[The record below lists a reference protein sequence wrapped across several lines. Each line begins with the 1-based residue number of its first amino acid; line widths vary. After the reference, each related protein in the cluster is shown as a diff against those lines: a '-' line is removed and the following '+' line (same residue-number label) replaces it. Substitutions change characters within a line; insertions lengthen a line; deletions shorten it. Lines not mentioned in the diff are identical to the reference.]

1 MTSITQLL
9 HTYQDNQKAQD
20 AIRLIEH
27 TSTSVFLTGK
37 AGTGKSTLLKALT
50 QYLSKQHIILAPT
63 ELAALQVGGENI
75 HSFFGFEW
83 RVYMPE
89 EENIPPLPPTRV
101 QLLEEVELIVIDEI
115 SMVRC
120 DLMNAID
127 LSLRQHL
134 KNDRPFGGKQLL
146 MIGDLYQL
154 PPIIDERNKEEV
166 NLLRSNYTSRY
177 FFSAKA
183 FEQDFQ
189 YQIVELSKVYRQKDR
204 KFISLLN
211 AIRVNQMDDNLL
223 ATLNERHNV
232 KGGLSSNFKITLAS
246 TNAVIQ
252 ELNEEK
258 LAEIEAPLVIFHA
271 EEEGNFAN
279 VGSAYP
285 TDKELR
291 LKVGAQVMFVKDDKP
306 NSIDGKAGRWM
317 SGTIGRVAE
326 ISEEQLWIEIKEGK
340 EMVTYPVEH
349 HTWHKYIYE
358 WDPNTETVA
367 QKAIGSFTQ
376 FPIKLAWGITIHK
389 SQGQTFD
396 HVIINLGRKAFAT
409 GQTYVALSRCTS
421 FKGLTLKR
429 PVSPE
434 DIFVDKRITKF
445 LEAQK
450 QYRADKNS
458 YITMLEHTERSIQQQ
473 HLIIASLEEKN
484 IQQQQQQQHL
494 VKTLVEQDQRIDWL
508 STDLEAAKN
517 NLKDNESKLGSTLS
531 ELAARE
537 SEVETA
543 LGTKGIYQ
551 ILLLIL
557 SIALIWAL
565 FFK

>member
-1 MTSITQLL
+1 MTSITHLL
-9 HTYQDNQKAQD
+9 QAYQDNQKARD

-27 TSTSVFLTGK
+27 TDTSVFLTGK
-37 AGTGKSTLLKALT
+37 AGTGKSTLLLELT
-50 QYLSKQHIILAPT
+50 KYLSKQHIILAPT
-63 ELAALQVGGENI
+63 ELTALQVGGENI

-83 RVYMPE
+83 RVYLPDDPR
-89 EENIPPLPPTRV
+89 IPPLPPTRV

-134 KNDRPFGGKQLL
+134 HSELPFGGKQLL

-204 KFISLLN
+204 KFISMLN
-211 AIRVNQMDDNLL
+211 AIRVNQVGDQLL
-223 ATLNERHNV
+223 ANINERYNV

-246 TNAVIQ
+246 TNAVVQ
-252 ELNEEK
+252 ELNAEQ
-258 LAEIEAPLVIFHA
+258 LAAIEAPLVIYHA

-285 TDKELR
+285 TDKELK
-291 LKVGAQVMFVKDDKP
+291 LKVGAQVMFVKDDDAPEK
-306 NSIDGKAGRWM
+306 RWV
-317 SGTIGRVAE
+317 SGTIGRVAAV
-326 ISEEQLWIEIKEGK
+326 EEAQIMVEIKEGK
-340 EMVTYPVEH
+340 EMVAYPVEH

-358 WDPNTETVA
+358 WNPNTESVVR
-367 QKAIGSFTQ
+367 KSVGSFTQ

-421 FKGLTLKR
+421 FKGITLKR

-458 YITMLEHTERSIQQQ
+458 YMTMLEHTERSIQQQ
-473 HLIIASLEEKN
+473 HLIIASLEQKN
-484 IQQQQQQQHL
+484 IQQVQQQQKL
-494 VKTLVEQDQRIDWL
+494 VKTLVEQDKKIDWL
-508 STDLEAAKN
+508 STDLDAAKN
-517 NLKDNESKLGSTLS
+517 NLKDNESKLGNALS
-531 ELAARE
+531 ELADRE
-537 SEVETA
+537 KEIETA

-551 ILLLIL
+551 ILVFIL
-557 SIALIWAL
+557 AIGLIWAL

>member
-1 MTSITQLL
+1 MNSITNLL
-9 HTYQDNQKAQD
+9 NAYQDNQKAKD

-27 TSTSVFLTGK
+27 TPSSVFLTGK
-37 AGTGKSTLLKALT
+37 AGTGKSTLLKVLT
-50 QYLSKQHIILAPT
+50 QSLTKQHIVLAPT

-83 RVYMPE
+83 RVYLP
-89 EENIPPLPPTRV
+89 NDPHIPPLPPTTI
-101 QLLEEVELIVIDEI
+101 QLLEEIELIIIDEI

-127 LSLRQHL
+127 LSLRWHL
-134 KNDRPFGGKQLL
+134 KSDLPFGGKQLL

-154 PPIIDERNKEEV
+154 PPIIDERDKEAV
-166 NLLRSNYTSRY
+166 NLLRTNYTSRY

-183 FEQDFQ
+183 FEGDFR
-189 YQIVELSKVYRQKDR
+189 YQIVELSKVYRQKDK

-211 AIRVNQMDDNLL
+211 AIRVNQLDRHHLEL
-223 ATLNERHNV
+223 LNERFGV
-232 KGGLSSNFKITLAS
+232 KGGLASNFKVTLAS
-246 TNAVIQ
+246 TNAVIKQ
-252 ELNEEK
+252 LNEDNLE
-258 LAEIEAPLVIFHA
+258 AIEAPLVTFHA
-271 EEEGNFAN
+271 EEKGNFAN

-291 LKVGAQVMFVKDDKP
+291 IKVGAQIMFIKDD
-306 NSIDGKAGRWM
+306 DEARWVN
-317 SGTIGRVAE
+317 GTIGRIVE
-326 ISEEQLWIEIKEGK
+326 IFEDKILVEIKAGK
-340 EMVTYPVEH
+340 GMEVVDVYI
-349 HTWHKYIYE
+349 HTWYKYVYQWNHE
-358 WDPNTETVA
+358 TEAVEQKTV
-367 QKAIGSFTQ
+367 GTFTQ

-421 FKGLTLKR
+421 FKGITLKR
-429 PVSPE
+429 PISPE

-473 HLIIASLEEKN
+473 HLIISSLEQKAA
-484 IQQQQQQQHL
+484 IQQQEAQKL
-494 VKTLVEQDQRIDWL
+494 VRNLVEQSKKIDWL

-517 NLKDNESKLGSTLS
+517 NLKENESKLGQALS
-531 ELAARE
+531 DLAE
-537 SEVETA
+537 SEKDLNNA
-543 LGTKGIYQ
+543 LGTKGLYQ
-551 ILLLIL
+551 IALVILALACLWLLF
-557 SIALIWAL
+557 S
-565 FFK
+565 

>member
-1 MTSITQLL
+1 MNSITNLL
-9 HTYQDNQKAQD
+9 KAYSNNPKAQD

-27 TSTSVFLTGK
+27 TSSSVFLTGK
-37 AGTGKSTLLKALT
+37 AGTGKSTLLTFLT
-50 QYLSKQHIILAPT
+50 QSLSKKHIILAPT

-83 RVYMPE
+83 RAYLPNDE
-89 EENIPPLPPTRV
+89 GIPPLPPTSV
-101 QLLEEVELIVIDEI
+101 QLLDEIELIIIDEI

-127 LSLRQHL
+127 LSLRANL
-134 KNDRPFGGKQLL
+134 KSDLPFGGKQLL

-154 PPIIDERNKEEV
+154 PPIIDERDKETV
-166 NLLRSNYTSRY
+166 NLLRTHYTSRY

-183 FEQDFQ
+183 FESDYQ
-189 YQIVELSKVYRQKDR
+189 YQIVELSKVYRQKDK

-211 AIRVNQMDDNLL
+211 AIRVNQMDQQHLNL
-223 ATLNERHNV
+223 LNERFDV

-246 TNAVIQ
+246 TNAVIKQ
-252 ELNEEK
+252 LNEEN
-258 LAEIEAPLVIFHA
+258 LAEIEAPLVTFHA
-271 EEEGNFAN
+271 EELGNFAN
-279 VGSAYP
+279 IGSAYP
-285 TDKELR
+285 TDKELKI
-291 LKVGAQVMFVKDDKP
+291 KVGAQVMFVKDDE
-306 NSIDGKAGRWM
+306 NEQWVN
-317 SGTIGRVAE
+317 GTIGKIKE
-326 ISEEQLWIEIKEGK
+326 IFEDKLLVEIKAGK
-340 EMVTYPVEH
+340 STEMVSVPHY
-349 HTWHKYIYE
+349 TWHKYVYQWNHE
-358 WDPNTETVA
+358 TESVEK
-367 QKAIGSFTQ
+367 KAIGSFTQ
-376 FPIKLAWGITIHK
+376 LPVKLAWGITIHK

-421 FKGLTLKR
+421 FKGITLKR

-434 DIFVDKRITKF
+434 DIFVDKRITRF

-473 HLIIASLEEKN
+473 HLIVSSLEEKS
-484 IQQQQQQQHL
+484 
-494 VKTLVEQDQRIDWL
+494 VKTQKEIQTLVHNLVEQSKKIDWL

-517 NLKDNESKLGSTLS
+517 NLKENESKLGQALS
-531 ELAARE
+531 DLAETETELTNA
-537 SEVETA
+537 S
-543 LGTKGIYQ
+543 GSKGIYQ
-551 ILLLIL
+551 IALVIL
-557 SIALIWAL
+557 SVVCLWLL

>member
-50 QYLSKQHIILAPT
+50 KYLSKQHIILAPT

-83 RVYMPE
+83 RVYLPDDPH
-89 EENIPPLPPTRV
+89 IPPLSPTRV
-101 QLLEEVELIVIDEI
+101 QLLEEIELIVIDEI

-120 DLMNAID
+120 DLMNSID
-127 LSLRQHL
+127 MSLRHHL
-134 KNDRPFGGKQLL
+134 RSDLPFGGKQLL

-166 NLLRSNYTSRY
+166 NLLRSHYTSRY

-183 FEQDFQ
+183 FEDNFQ

-211 AIRVNQMDDNLL
+211 AIRVNQMDDQLL
-223 ATLNERHNV
+223 NTLNERHNV

-246 TNAVIQ
+246 TNAVIN
-252 ELNEEK
+252 ELNAEN
-258 LAEIEAPLVIFHA
+258 LAAIDAPLVIFHA

-291 LKVGAQVMFVKDDKP
+291 LKVGAQVMFVKDD
-306 NSIDGKAGRWM
+306 SAERWV

-326 ISEEQLWIEIKEGK
+326 ISEEQLIVEVKEGK
-340 EMVTYPVEH
+340 EMVAHVVEH
-349 HTWHKYIYE
+349 FTWQKYIYE
-358 WDPNTETVA
+358 WDPHTEAVVR
-367 QKAIGSFTQ
+367 KVIGSFTQ

-421 FKGLTLKR
+421 FKGITLKR

-458 YITMLEHTERSIQQQ
+458 YMTMLEHTERSIQQQ
-473 HLIIASLEEKN
+473 HLIIASLEGKN
-484 IQQQQQQQHL
+484 IQQVEQQQKL
-494 VKTLVEQDQRIDWL
+494 VKTIVTQDQKIDWL

-517 NLKDNESKLGSTLS
+517 NLKDNESKLGNALS

-537 SEVETA
+537 KEMETA

-551 ILLLIL
+551 IGLFIL
-557 SIALIWAL
+557 GIGLIWAL

>member
-1 MTSITQLL
+1 MDYITHLL
-9 HTYQDNQKAQD
+9 HSYQDNQKARD

-27 TSTSVFLTGK
+27 TATSVFLTGK
-37 AGTGKSTLLKALT
+37 AGTGKSTLLRSLP

-63 ELAALQVGGENI
+63 ELAALQVGGETI

-83 RVYMPE
+83 RVYLPDDAS
-89 EENIPPLPPTRV
+89 IPPLPPTRV

-127 LSLRQHL
+127 LSLRWHL
-134 KNDRPFGGKQLL
+134 NSDLPFGGKQLL

-177 FFSAKA
+177 FFSAKT

-204 KFISLLN
+204 KFIGLLN
-211 AIRVNQMDDNLL
+211 AIRVNQMDEQLL
-223 ATLNERHNV
+223 STLNERYNV
-232 KGGLSSNFKITLAS
+232 KGGLSTNFKITLAS
-246 TNAVIQ
+246 TNAVIK
-252 ELNEEK
+252 ELNHSK
-258 LAEIEAPLVIFHA
+258 LSEIEAPLVIFHA

-285 TDKELR
+285 TDKELQ
-291 LKVGAQVMFVKDDKP
+291 LKTGAQVMFVKDDEE
-306 NSIDGKAGRWM
+306 GRWV
-317 SGTIGRVAE
+317 SGTIGRIAE
-326 ISEEQLWIEIKEGK
+326 ISEEQLLVEIKQGK
-340 EMVTYPVEH
+340 DMVAYPVEH

-358 WDPNTETVA
+358 WDPNTETVVHH
-367 QKAIGSFTQ
+367 IVGSFTQ

-396 HVIINLGRKAFAT
+396 HVVINLGRKAFAT

-421 FKGLTLKR
+421 FKGITLKR

-473 HLIIASLEEKN
+473 HLIIASLEDKN
-484 IQQQQQQQHL
+484 IQQLQQQQKL
-494 VKTLVEQDQRIDWL
+494 VKTLVEQDQKIDWL
-508 STDLEAAKN
+508 STDLEAAKS
-517 NLKDNESKLGSTLS
+517 NLKDNESKLGATLS
-531 ELAARE
+531 ELAERE
-537 SEVETA
+537 AEVETM

-551 ILLLIL
+551 ILFLIL
-557 SIALIWAL
+557 GVALIWAL

>member
-9 HTYQDNQKAQD
+9 HAYQDNRKAQD

-27 TSTSVFLTGK
+27 TSTSIFLTGK
-37 AGTGKSTLLKALT
+37 AGTGKSTLLKELT
-50 QYLSKQHIILAPT
+50 NYLSKPHIILAPT

-83 RVYMPE
+83 RVYLPNDP
-89 EENIPPLPPTRV
+89 NIPPLPPTRV
-101 QLLEEVELIVIDEI
+101 QLLEEVELIIIDEI

-120 DLMNAID
+120 DLMNVID

-134 KNDRPFGGKQLL
+134 NNELPFGGKQLL

-177 FFSAKA
+177 FFSAKS
-183 FEQDFQ
+183 FENGFD

-211 AIRVNQMDDNLL
+211 AIRVNQMDNQLL
-223 ATLNERHNV
+223 ATLNERYNV
-232 KGGLSSNFKITLAS
+232 KGGLNSNFKITLAS
-246 TNAVIQ
+246 TNAVIK
-252 ELNEEK
+252 ELNTEK
-258 LAEIEAPLVIFHA
+258 LAEIEAPLVIVHA

-285 TDKELR
+285 TEKELH
-291 LKVGAQVMFVKDDKP
+291 LKVGAQVMFVKDD
-306 NSIDGKAGRWM
+306 IEGRWI
-317 SGTIGRVAE
+317 SGTIGRIVE
-326 ISEEQLWIEIKEGK
+326 ISEEQLLVEIKEGK
-340 EMVTYPVEH
+340 EMVAYPVEQC
-349 HTWHKYIYE
+349 TWHKYVYE
-358 WDPNTETVA
+358 WDPQTETVS
-367 QKAIGSFTQ
+367 KNAIGSFTQ

-396 HVIINLGRKAFAT
+396 HVTINLGRKAFAT

-421 FKGLTLKR
+421 FKGITLKR
-429 PVSPE
+429 PVSSE

-445 LEAQK
+445 LETQR

-473 HLIIASLEEKN
+473 HLIIVSLEEKN
-484 IQQQQQQQHL
+484 ILQVQQQQHL
-494 VKTLVEQDQRIDWL
+494 IKTLVEQDQKIDWL
-508 STDLEAAKN
+508 SSDLEAAKT
-517 NLKDNESKLGSTLS
+517 NLKDNESKLGAALS
-531 ELAARE
+531 ELANLE
-537 SEVETA
+537 KEVETV

-551 ILLLIL
+551 IALLIL
-557 SIALIWAL
+557 GITLLWAI

>member
-1 MTSITQLL
+1 MTSITPLL
-9 HTYQDNQKAQD
+9 HAYQENQKARD

-50 QYLSKQHIILAPT
+50 KYLTKQHIILAPT

-83 RVYMPE
+83 RVYLPE
-89 EENIPPLPPTRV
+89 DPAIPSLSPTRV
-101 QLLEEVELIVIDEI
+101 QLLEEIELIVVDEI

-134 KNDRPFGGKQLL
+134 KNDLPFGGKQLL

-166 NLLRSNYTSRY
+166 NSLRSNYTSRY

-183 FEQDFQ
+183 FEDNFQ

-211 AIRVNQMDDNLL
+211 AIRVNQMDDQLL

-246 TNAVIQ
+246 TNAVIK
-252 ELNEEK
+252 ELNTEHLAAIEE
-258 LAEIEAPLVIFHA
+258 PLVIFHA

-291 LKVGAQVMFVKDDKP
+291 LKVGAQVMFVKDDEE
-306 NSIDGKAGRWM
+306 GRWM

-326 ISEEQLWIEIKEGK
+326 ISEEQLLIEIKEGK
-340 EMVTYPVEH
+340 EMTAYAVEH

-358 WDPNTETVA
+358 WDPNTEAVA
-367 QKAIGSFTQ
+367 QKVIGSFTQ
-376 FPIKLAWGITIHK
+376 FPLKLAWGITIHK

-421 FKGLTLKR
+421 FKGITLKR

-484 IQQQQQQQHL
+484 MLQMQQQQKL
-494 VKTLVEQDQRIDWL
+494 VKTLVSQDQKIDWL

-517 NLKDNESKLGSTLS
+517 NLKDNESKLGNALS
-531 ELAARE
+531 ELANQE
-537 SEVETA
+537 KEVETA
-543 LGTKGIYQ
+543 VGTKGIYQ
-551 ILLLIL
+551 ITLAIL
-557 SIALIWAL
+557 GMALIWAL
-565 FFK
+565 FFQ